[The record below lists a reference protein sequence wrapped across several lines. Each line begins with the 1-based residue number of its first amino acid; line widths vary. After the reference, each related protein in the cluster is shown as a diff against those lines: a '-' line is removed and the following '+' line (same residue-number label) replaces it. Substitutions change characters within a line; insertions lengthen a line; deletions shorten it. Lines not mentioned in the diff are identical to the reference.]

1 MFKVKAD
8 HTLKRLVVVQGW
20 GQITGV
26 NCGCTNAPVCRIQSI
41 RMALAIAAHEDW
53 EVLQLDVQTAF
64 LNASVQEEV
73 YVETP
78 PGLGSVD
85 VATGLPHVMKLKKS
99 LYGPRQSPRNWF
111 NTINDSLRYMGF
123 TSSTSDPYVY
133 TFGTSDTFSKL
144 TLYVDNLLLLE
155 ETHR

>member
-64 LNASVQEEV
+64 LNASVEEEV

-85 VATGLPHVMKLKKS
+85 VATGLPHVCL
-99 LYGPRQSPRNWF
+99 LYTSPSPR
-111 NTINDSLRYMGF
+111 DGLLSRMP
-123 TSSTSDPYVY
+123 SSA
-133 TFGTSDTFSKL
+133 
-144 TLYVDNLLLLE
+144 
-155 ETHR
+155 

>member
-53 EVLQLDVQTAF
+53 EVLPHQTSI
-64 LNASVQEEV
+64 LNARVQDGV
-73 YVETP
+73 YGTTP
-78 PGLGSVD
+78 HGYGSVD
-85 VATGLPHVMKLKKS
+85 V
-99 LYGPRQSPRNWF
+99 
-111 NTINDSLRYMGF
+111 
-123 TSSTSDPYVY
+123 ST
-133 TFGTSDTFSKL
+133 
-144 TLYVDNLLLLE
+144 
-155 ETHR
+155 